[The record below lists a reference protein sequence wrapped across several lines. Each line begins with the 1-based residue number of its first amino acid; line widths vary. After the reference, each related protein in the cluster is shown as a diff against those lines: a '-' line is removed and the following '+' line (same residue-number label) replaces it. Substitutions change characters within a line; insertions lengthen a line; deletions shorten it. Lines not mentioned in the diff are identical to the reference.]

1 MESVK
6 NWTKE
11 EFKAYMLIYASESDH
26 TVSEEEK
33 EMLESRLDQD
43 LLKKI
48 GKQIKDDNDYQRLQ
62 KVSAYIQ
69 GNDCTQSELDV
80 LLNEMKEMFMSDGDF
95 DVMEQATFRFM
106 KKMLKV

>member
-69 GNDCTQSELDV
+69 VNDYTKSELDV

>member
-43 LLKKI
+43 LLK
-48 GKQIKDDNDYQRLQ
+48 R
-62 KVSAYIQ
+62 
-69 GNDCTQSELDV
+69 
-80 LLNEMKEMFMSDGDF
+80 
-95 DVMEQATFRFM
+95 
-106 KKMLKV
+106 

>member
-48 GKQIKDDNDYQRLQ
+48 GKQIKMIMIIKDCKRCLLIF
-62 KVSAYIQ
+62 KVMI
-69 GNDCTQSELDV
+69 V
-80 LLNEMKEMFMSDGDF
+80 LKASWMFYLMK
-95 DVMEQATFRFM
+95 
-106 KKMLKV
+106 

>member
-69 GNDCTQSELDV
+69 GNLKVLESELNT
-80 LLNEMKEMFMSDGDF
+80 LL
-95 DVMEQATFRFM
+95 T
-106 KKMLKV
+106 

>member
-33 EMLESRLDQD
+33 EMLESRLDQY

-106 KKMLKV
+106 KKILKV